1 MAVTLLLAL
10 IVLPPAFLTLCFAVE
25 LFAGLRPLSQR
36 QPESRGASAVIVV
49 PAHDEAAIIGSRLTA
64 LKEAATG
71 RARILVVAD
80 NCTDSTA
87 EIARSLSVEVIER
100 FDPARRG
107 KGFALDFARSHL
119 AANPPDVVLIIDAD
133 CSTDAQSIG
142 LLVACCASNARPC
155 QAVYLQAP
163 SLEGPPTVQISTFA
177 FFVRNVI
184 RQRALLRLA
193 ARVHLLG
200 TGMALPWLLFE
211 SANLASANI
220 VEDLEMGL
228 EFAEAGHSPLMIEG
242 AAVVSEPA
250 SEKETVEQRRRWEG
264 GFLVSAAKRAPLIL
278 ARSLRNGDAAGLFAA
293 IDLLIPPFALL
304 LLLDGI
310 VLLLAAFVSTL
321 AGASLWPALVLT
333 FSLAAAG
340 ISLLAVWVAG
350 GSRFIRLSGLAK
362 LPLYLVW
369 KLPLYL
375 GLARRG
381 APKEWVRTGRS

>member
-10 IVLPPAFLTLCFAVE
+10 LALPLAFLTLCFAVE

-142 LLVACCASNARPC
+142 LLVACCASSARPC

-177 FFVRNVI
+177 FFVR
-184 RQRALLRLA
+184 
-193 ARVHLLG
+193 
-200 TGMALPWLLFE
+200 
-211 SANLASANI
+211 
-220 VEDLEMGL
+220 
-228 EFAEAGHSPLMIEG
+228 
-242 AAVVSEPA
+242 
-250 SEKETVEQRRRWEG
+250 
-264 GFLVSAAKRAPLIL
+264 
-278 ARSLRNGDAAGLFAA
+278 
-293 IDLLIPPFALL
+293 
-304 LLLDGI
+304 
-310 VLLLAAFVSTL
+310 
-321 AGASLWPALVLT
+321 
-333 FSLAAAG
+333 
-340 ISLLAVWVAG
+340 
-350 GSRFIRLSGLAK
+350 
-362 LPLYLVW
+362 
-369 KLPLYL
+369 
-375 GLARRG
+375 
-381 APKEWVRTGRS
+381 